1 MILAKFV
8 LIMVFGATGHPPAST
23 IVAEFS
29 TADACELARLRI
41 LAEINHLWVESA
53 QCHWTGAK

>member
-1 MILAKFV
+1 MMIAKFV
-8 LIMVFGATGHPPAST
+8 LIIVFGATGHPPAST

-29 TADACELARLRI
+29 TAEACESARSRLLQDI
-41 LAEINHLWVESA
+41 DQMWVDSA